1 MEENQRRESAG
12 APSPP
17 PFRQSPSWHG
27 APNLRPSRV
36 PYRRLSEDADVLVP
50 RPSILL
56 PQLQDKE
63 KKFFELVA
71 SGDVVS
77 TKEYLEANPDLNIN
91 CTNFQGVTALLIAV
105 QSHAEPMV
113 EFLLTQPG
121 IDIGDCVL
129 HAVKDNQPNILVQL
143 LDKLNETAPSLE
155 FVGVTHSSDFPD
167 YVTPLILAAQCGHY
181 EIIKM
186 LIERGHTISKPHPP
200 TCRCSDCRVQL
211 EHDDLLHAESL
222 KLNLY
227 RAVCNPAY
235 ICYSTHDPILAS
247 FHLSQELKECSFFVP
262 EFRLAYAELAEE
274 ISNFAVD
281 LIGCCRSTNEMEL
294 ILSQSAG
301 MKSAKL
307 FVFPRLVLAMD
318 TKQKAFVAHPNTQ
331 QIVEAAW
338 CGDWHEYKIKPFTM
352 KLLCPILRIFL
363 LPVITLMNLI
373 TPNHPMMR
381 HWNIPLNKMIS
392 HIAAYI
398 VFLILIFL
406 ESNIDKT
413 GQKRQP
419 PDSGLEPVIMVFVA
433 GNVWNVVRMLIL
445 EGPTRFFRKL
455 WNWHAVI
462 NNCLFI
468 LTFLFWLASYFDAV
482 HNDQVDLERK
492 YWHQLDPLLI
502 AEGCFA
508 IATIMSFF
516 RLIFFC
522 RLNYYMGPLQISLGK
537 MCADLAKYII
547 VFTIVILSFSAGLC
561 RFYQPYDGMIQ
572 VDNDI
577 KTQQVSSF
585 INFSTTLKTFFW
597 AIFCMSPLESANVV
611 IENLPGDTPTSTI
624 INTHE
629 FTEAVGYIAF
639 ALFEVLIVIMILNML
654 IATMSATFQRV
665 IDNLDVEWTFGKT
678 DFYIEYMLQSTTP
691 SPLNLIPTPGGISNF
706 MELLQGP
713 KPTAGNA
720 EFKQACCQKKTAAST
735 PSNNATATDKK
746 MAELEYPALM
756 TLLVQRYFREKDTAV
771 AAASEMDI
779 LRQEIHELKVLLN
792 NIIEEK

>member
-1 MEENQRRESAG
+1 MAEDEKKETTD
-12 APSPP
+12 PP
-17 PFRQSPSWHG
+17 PPPVM
-27 APNLRPSRV
+27 PNIVPPHLQGNQHLRSNRT
-36 PYRRLSEDADVLVP
+36 PYRRLSEEADILVP
-50 RPSILL
+50 RPSIVL
-56 PQLQDKE
+56 PHLQDKE

-71 SGDVVS
+71 SGDVISV
-77 TKEYLEANPDLNIN
+77 KEFLETNRDININ

-129 HAVKDNQPNILVQL
+129 HAVKDNQHGMLIQL

-155 FVGVTHSSDFPD
+155 YVGVTHSSDFPD

-200 TCRCSDCRVQL
+200 TCRCADCTVQL

-235 ICYSTHDPILAS
+235 ICYSTHDPILAA

-262 EFRLAYAELAEE
+262 EFRLVYAELAAE

-281 LIGCCRSTNEMEL
+281 LIACCRSTNEMEL

-318 TKQKAFVAHPNTQ
+318 TKQKTFVAHPNTQ

-338 CGDWHEYKIKPFTM
+338 CGDWHDYKLKPFTF
-352 KLLCPILRIFL
+352 KLLYPLLRIFI
-363 LPVITLMNLI
+363 LPIITLMNLV
-373 TPNHPMMR
+373 TPNHSLVK

-392 HIAAYI
+392 HIAAYL
-398 VFLILIFL
+398 VFLLLIFF

-413 GQKRQP
+413 GQKRKP
-419 PDSGLEPVIMVFVA
+419 PNSGLEPIIMVFVA
-433 GNVWNVVRMLIL
+433 GNTWNVIRMLIL
-445 EGPTRFFRKL
+445 EGPSRYFKKL

-462 NNCLFI
+462 NNTLFV

-492 YWHQLDPLLI
+492 YWHELDPLLI
-502 AEGCFA
+502 AEGCFC

-547 VFTIVILSFSAGLC
+547 VFVIVILSFSAGLC

-585 INFSTTLKTFFW
+585 INFSATLKTFFW
-597 AIFCMSPLESANVV
+597 AIFCMSPLESADVV

-624 INTHE
+624 INSHE
-629 FTEAVGYIAF
+629 FTQAVGYIAF
-639 ALFEVLIVIMILNML
+639 ALFEVLIVVMILNML

-678 DFYIEYMLQSTTP
+678 DFYIEFMLQSTTP
-691 SPLNLIPTPGGISNF
+691 SPLNLIPTPGGINNF

-713 KPTAGNA
+713 KATGN
-720 EFKQACCQKKTAAST
+720 QPSPACCGKTT
-735 PSNNATATDKK
+735 TTNNAPDNK
-746 MAELEYPALM
+746 MSELEYPALM
-756 TLLVQRYFREKDTAV
+756 TMLVQRYFREKDTVV